1 MRQEG
6 VGEDA
11 LSRLKIPAGL
21 DIGAQGPDEIALSI
35 MAEIVQA
42 RRSMEEV
49 GWAPSAGNAEGE
61 EAEEPVAATPG
72 EPGEE
77 AEAIDPICGMKVT
90 KAEAR
95 HIWEGDGQTFY
106 FCCEGCRRRFA
117 EEARAAL

>member
-77 AEAIDPICGMKVT
+77 AEAVDPICGMKVT

-95 HIWEGDGQTFY
+95 HTWEGDGQTFY

-117 EEARAAL
+117 EEPRAAP